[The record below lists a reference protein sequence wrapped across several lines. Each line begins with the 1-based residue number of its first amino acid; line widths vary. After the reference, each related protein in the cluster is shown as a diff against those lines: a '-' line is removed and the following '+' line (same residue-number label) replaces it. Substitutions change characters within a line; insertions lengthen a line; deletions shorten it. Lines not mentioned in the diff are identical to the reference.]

1 MSEPLSSPLFPA
13 LRAAAALLAAVT
25 LVAAPRAHA
34 ADTAVVTTP
43 QVRAELVAHAPQGV
57 AAGQPLL
64 LGLLIEHKRD
74 WHTYWKNPGDSGLPT
89 TLAFT
94 LPAGFVAGEIAWPTP
109 QRLPIGPLM
118 NYGYDGKLLLPVAVQ
133 VPAGFAGETLPV
145 KLRADWL
152 VCKDVCIP
160 EGGDF
165 TLQLAVKAATA
176 AHAAAFAAAAE
187 AAPKPATGAKA
198 EATVKGDALHVR
210 IAALPAA
217 CAAARCSSSRNRRG
231 TAQRRKGGGPLGWR
245 RVERSAAARSAAQRR
260 PGNAAGRAR
269 GARRACRPDGRS
281 AHHEP
286 VAAAGPGRA
295 GAVAAPARSP
305 APDAVAAAPG
315 AGVPGAPSTPALS
328 LGLAIVFALV
338 GGALLNLMP
347 CVFPV
352 LSLKV
357 VGFARK
363 AEDRRKLW

>member
-1 MSEPLSSPLFPA
+1 M
-13 LRAAAALLAAVT
+13 
-25 LVAAPRAHA
+25 
-34 ADTAVVTTP
+34 VTTP

-133 VPAGFAGETLPV
+133 VPAGFAGETLPQ

-198 EATVKGDALHVR
+198 EATVKGDAPH
-210 IAALPAA
+210 AS
-217 CAAARCSSSRNRRG
+217 RCCRRRG
-231 TAQRRKGGGPLGWR
+231 GPR
-245 RVERSAAARSAAQRR
+245 AAVL
-260 PGNAAGRAR
+260 PGNG
-269 GARRACRPDGRS
+269 RRA
-281 AHHEP
+281 A
-286 VAAAGPGRA
+286 
-295 GAVAAPARSP
+295 
-305 APDAVAAAPG
+305 
-315 AGVPGAPSTPALS
+315 
-328 LGLAIVFALV
+328 
-338 GGALLNLMP
+338 
-347 CVFPV
+347 
-352 LSLKV
+352 
-357 VGFARK
+357 
-363 AEDRRKLW
+363 